1 MSLSIFISN
10 RSTLGSWKCFL
21 RDKNS
26 INTID
31 LSLKSLSPK
40 KEIQD
45 DYRGFRILKT
55 LHENLLLG
63 EGGRSSSLVFLLK
76 IKLTLVVFKVWD
88 KGGLNYWGCS
98 FVKLFGS
105 RVLLEFLKPP
115 TKTHFMDVIEIASHK
130 LGEITT
136 YHFKLYSLITLC
148 TIKWKCQKPPLP
160 NQLKTKP
167 LSLSLS
173 LSLMRSSPLPKSK
186 SFNLKFP
193 NQNHLRLYYYFT
205 TATPQS
211 PPSLHYCSTIN
222 PPPLELMFCNS
233 SILWAIDISARRANW
248 CHKRFCHMKTKVVFG
263 FSLILCIIQ
272 TLYIKRMKL
281 LRDF

>member
-1 MSLSIFISN
+1 MKICCLV
-10 RSTLGSWKCFL
+10 R
-21 RDKNS
+21 
-26 INTID
+26 
-31 LSLKSLSPK
+31 
-40 KEIQD
+40 E
-45 DYRGFRILKT
+45 
-55 LHENLLLG
+55 
-63 EGGRSSSLVFLLK
+63 EGPQVLFFLLK

-148 TIKWKCQKPPLP
+148 TIKWKGQKPPLP

-173 LSLMRSSPLPKSK
+173 CVAALS
-186 SFNLKFP
+186 P
-193 NQNHLRLYYYFT
+193 NKNHLTLNSQIKIIFGSTTTSPPRHHNLHHRST
-205 TATPQS
+205 TA
-211 PPSLHYCSTIN
+211 PPSVHHHLS
-222 PPPLELMFCNS
+222 
-233 SILWAIDISARRANW
+233 
-248 CHKRFCHMKTKVVFG
+248 
-263 FSLILCIIQ
+263 
-272 TLYIKRMKL
+272 
-281 LRDF
+281 

>member
-130 LGEITT
+130 LGEITI
-136 YHFKLYSLITLC
+136 YYFKLYSLITLC
-148 TIKWKCQKPPLP
+148 TIKWKCQKPPIP

-173 LSLMRSSPLPKSK
+173 LSLS
-186 SFNLKFP
+186 
-193 NQNHLRLYYYFT
+193 H
-205 TATPQS
+205 A
-211 PPSLHYCSTIN
+211 
-222 PPPLELMFCNS
+222 
-233 SILWAIDISARRANW
+233 
-248 CHKRFCHMKTKVVFG
+248 
-263 FSLILCIIQ
+263 
-272 TLYIKRMKL
+272 
-281 LRDF
+281 